1 MKTLICGSLA
11 YDSIM
16 VFQGRFKE
24 HILPD
29 QVHILN
35 VAFLVPTLRQEF
47 GGVAGNI
54 AYNLALL
61 EGDPLPMGTVG
72 ENCGEYL
79 ARLDALG
86 IDRSCILQVPD
97 TRMAQAFITTDLDD
111 NQITAFHPGAMA
123 HSHLNR
129 VPADRSVVLALV
141 GPDGRD
147 GMLAHAAELA
157 RLGIPFV
164 FDPGQAMPQFSGD
177 ELLELIAKARYVAM
191 NDYEAK
197 MLAGKTGRSLEELAA
212 GLDALIVTQ
221 GAQGSR
227 IHAGAQ
233 VHVIPAAP
241 AARIVD
247 PTGCGDAYRAG
258 LLYGLAHRL
267 GWETTGRLAA
277 VMGAIKIE
285 HHGAQRHTTG
295 RAAIAQRFAAAFGY
309 QPW

>member
-16 VFQGRFKE
+16 VFEGRFKD

-72 ENCGEYL
+72 ENSGEYL

-86 IDRSCILQVPD
+86 IDRSCVLQVSD

-111 NQITAFHPGAMA
+111 NQITAFHPGAMGY
-123 HSHLNR
+123 SHLNPLPTD
-129 VPADRSVVLALV
+129 VPIGLALV
-141 GPDGRD
+141 GPDGRE
-147 GMLAHAAELA
+147 GMLAHAAALA
-157 RLGIPFV
+157 GHRIPFV
-164 FDPGQAMPQFSGD
+164 FDPGQAMPQFSGE
-177 ELLELIAKARYVAM
+177 ELLGLIGKARYLAM

-197 MLAGKTGRSLEELAA
+197 MLSSKTGRSLEELAD
-212 GLDALIVTQ
+212 GLEAVIVTLGPNGSEIHTQ
-221 GAQGSR
+221 GR
-227 IHAGAQ
+227 VIE
-233 VHVIPAAP
+233 IPAAP
-241 AARIVD
+241 VTRIAD

-258 LLYGLAHRL
+258 LLHGLDRKL
-267 GWETTGRLAA
+267 GWETTGRLGA

-285 HHGAQRHTTG
+285 HHGAQRHTTN
-295 RAAIAQRFAAAFGY
+295 RAAIAQRFESAFGY
-309 QPW
+309 KPW

>member
-61 EGDPLPMGTVG
+61 EGEPLPMGTVG
-72 ENCGEYL
+72 HNAAEYL

-97 TRMAQAFITTDLDD
+97 THMAQAFITTDLDD

-123 HSHLNR
+123 HSHLNH
-129 VPADRSVVLALV
+129 VPQGLPIGLALV

-147 GMLAHAAELA
+147 GMLAHAGELA
-157 RLGIPFV
+157 QRGIPFV
-164 FDPGQAMPQFSGD
+164 FDPGQAMPQFSGE
-177 ELLELIAKARYVAM
+177 ELLGLIGKAHYLAM

-197 MLAGKTGRSLEELAA
+197 MLASKTGRTLEELAT
-212 GLDALIVTQ
+212 GLAAMIVTL

-227 IHAGAQ
+227 IHTQGRVLA
-233 VHVIPAAP
+233 IPAAP
-241 AARIVD
+241 VTRIAD

-258 LLYGLAHRL
+258 LLYGLAHQMD
-267 GWETTGRLAA
+267 WETTGRLAA

-285 HHGAQRHTTG
+285 HHGAQRHTAG
-295 RAAIAQRFAAAFGY
+295 RAAIAQRFESAFGY
-309 QPW
+309 KPW

>member
-16 VFQGRFKE
+16 VFEGRFKE
-24 HILPD
+24 HILPE

-72 ENCGEYL
+72 DNAAEYL

-129 VPADRSVVLALV
+129 VPTGQAIGLALV
-141 GPDGRD
+141 GPDGRE
-147 GMLAHAAELA
+147 GMLAHADALA
-157 RLGIPFV
+157 RQGIPFV

-177 ELLELIAKARYVAM
+177 ELQGMIAKARYVAM

-197 MLAGKTGRSLEELAA
+197 MLSSKTGRSLAELAG
-212 GLDALIVTQ
+212 GLEALIVTQ
-221 GAQGSR
+221 GAQGSQ
-227 IHAGAQ
+227 IHTKEQTYA
-233 VHVIPAAP
+233 IPAAP
-241 AARIVD
+241 VARIAD

-258 LLYGLAHRL
+258 LLYGIAHRL
-267 GWETTGRLAA
+267 GWEVTGRLAA

-285 HHGAQRHTTG
+285 HHGAQRHVAA
-295 RAAIAQRFAAAFGY
+295 RSAIAERFESAFGY
-309 QPW
+309 KPW

>member
-1 MKTLICGSLA
+1 
-11 YDSIM
+11 M

-61 EGDPLPMGTVG
+61 GGDPLPMGTVG

-86 IDRSCILQVPD
+86 IDRRCILQVPD

-123 HSHLNR
+123 QSHRNR
-129 VPADRSVVLALV
+129 VPRGLPIGLALV

-147 GMLAHAAELA
+147 GMLAHAADLA
-157 RLGIPFV
+157 ELGIPFV
-164 FDPGQAMPQFSGD
+164 FDPGQAMPQFTGD
-177 ELLELIAKARYVAM
+177 ELLGLIGKARYLAM
-191 NDYEAK
+191 NDYEAR
-197 MLAGKTGRSLEELAA
+197 MLASKTGRTLGELAA
-212 GLDALIVTQ
+212 GLEAMIVTL
-221 GAQGSR
+221 GAQGSQ
-227 IHAGAQ
+227 IHTQGRVIA
-233 VHVIPAAP
+233 IPAAP
-241 AARIVD
+241 VAHIAD

-258 LLYGLAHRL
+258 LLYGLAHQL

-285 HHGAQRHTTG
+285 HHGAQRHTTD
-295 RAAIAQRFAAAFGY
+295 RAAIAQRFESAFGAR
-309 QPW
+309 PW

>member
-61 EGDPLPMGTVG
+61 EGEPLPMGTVG
-72 ENCGEYL
+72 ENAAEYL
-79 ARLDALG
+79 GRLDTLG
-86 IDRSCILQVPD
+86 IDRRCILQVPD

-111 NQITAFHPGAMA
+111 NQITAFHPGAMGF
-123 HSHLNR
+123 SQLNR
-129 VPADRSVVLALV
+129 LPDDIPISLALV
-141 GPDGRD
+141 GPDGRE
-147 GMLAHAAELA
+147 GMLAHAGALA
-157 RLGIPFV
+157 GRGIPFV
-164 FDPGQAMPQFSGD
+164 FDPGQAMPQFSGE
-177 ELLELIAKARYVAM
+177 ELLGVIAQARYLAM
-191 NDYEAK
+191 NDYEAR
-197 MLAGKTGRSLEELAA
+197 MLSSRTGRSIEELAA
-212 GLDALIVTQ
+212 GLEALIVTLGPKGSQIHTQ
-221 GAQGSR
+221 GR
-227 IHAGAQ
+227 VIE
-233 VHVIPAAP
+233 IPAAP
-241 AARIVD
+241 VERIAD

-258 LLYGLAHRL
+258 LLYGLDHKL

-295 RAAIAQRFAAAFGY
+295 RAAIAQRFEAAFGFK
-309 QPW
+309 PW

>member
-72 ENCGEYL
+72 DNAADYL
-79 ARLDALG
+79 ARFDALG

-123 HSHLNR
+123 HSHLNH
-129 VPADRSVVLALV
+129 VPGGRSIGLALV

-147 GMLAHAAELA
+147 GMLAHAEELA
-157 RLGIPFV
+157 QHGVPFV

-177 ELLELIAKARYVAM
+177 ELLGLIAKARYLAM

-197 MLAGKTGRSLEELAA
+197 MLSSKTGRSLAELAT
-212 GLDALIVTQ
+212 GLEAMVVTQ
-221 GAQGSR
+221 GAQGSQ
-227 IHAGAQ
+227 IHTKDRTFA
-233 VHVIPAAP
+233 IPAAP
-241 AARIVD
+241 VARIAD

-285 HHGAQRHTTG
+285 HHGAQRHASD
-295 RAAIAQRFAAAFGY
+295 RAAIAQRFESAFGY
-309 QPW
+309 RPW

>member
-16 VFQGRFKE
+16 VFEGRFKD

-61 EGDPLPMGTVG
+61 EGDPLPMATVG
-72 ENCGEYL
+72 ENCAEYL

-86 IDRSCILQVPD
+86 IDRSCILQIPD

-111 NQITAFHPGAMA
+111 NQITAFHPGAMGY
-123 HSHLNR
+123 SHRNR
-129 VPADRSVVLALV
+129 LPAGVPIGLALV
-141 GPDGRD
+141 GPDGRE
-147 GMLAHAAELA
+147 GMLAHADALAEN
-157 RLGIPFV
+157 GIAFV
-164 FDPGQAMPQFSGD
+164 FDPGQAMPQFTGD
-177 ELLELIAKARYVAM
+177 ELLGVIAKARYLAM

-197 MLAGKTGRSLEELAA
+197 MLSSKTGRSLAELAS
-212 GLDALIVTQ
+212 GLEAMVVTLGAHGSQIHTQ
-221 GAQGSR
+221 GR
-227 IHAGAQ
+227 ILD
-233 VHVIPAAP
+233 IPAAP
-241 AARIVD
+241 VSRIAD

-258 LLYGLAHRL
+258 LLYGLNRKL

-285 HHGAQRHTTG
+285 HHGAQRHSAD
-295 RAAIAQRFAAAFGY
+295 RAAIAQRFATAFGY

>member
-16 VFQGRFKE
+16 VFEGRFKE

-61 EGDPLPMGTVG
+61 EGEPLPMGTVG
-72 ENCGEYL
+72 ENAAEYL

-86 IDRSCILQVPD
+86 IDRRCILQVPD

-111 NQITAFHPGAMA
+111 NQITAFHPGAMGF
-123 HSHLNR
+123 SHLNR
-129 VPADRSVVLALV
+129 LPDDVPISLALV
-141 GPDGRD
+141 GPDGRE
-147 GMLAHAAELA
+147 GMLAHAAALA
-157 RLGIPFV
+157 GRGIPFV
-164 FDPGQAMPQFSGD
+164 FDPGQAMPQFSGE
-177 ELLELIAKARYVAM
+177 ELLGVIARARYLAM

-197 MLAGKTGRSLEELAA
+197 MLCSKTGRSLEELAA
-212 GLDALIVTQ
+212 GLEALVVTLGPKGSQIHVQ
-221 GAQGSR
+221 GR
-227 IHAGAQ
+227 VID
-233 VHVIPAAP
+233 IPAAP
-241 AARIVD
+241 VERIAD

-258 LLYGLAHRL
+258 LLYGLDRKL

-295 RAAIAQRFAAAFGY
+295 RAAIAQRFEAAFGFK
-309 QPW
+309 PW

>member
-16 VFQGRFKE
+16 VFEGRFKD

-61 EGDPLPMGTVG
+61 EGDPLPMATVG
-72 ENCGEYL
+72 ENCAEYL

-86 IDRSCILQVPD
+86 IDHSCILQIPD

-111 NQITAFHPGAMA
+111 NQITAFHPGAMGF
-123 HSHLNR
+123 SHLNR
-129 VPADRSVVLALV
+129 LPAGVPIRLALV
-141 GPDGRD
+141 GPDGRE
-147 GMLAHAAELA
+147 GMLAHADALAEN
-157 RLGIPFV
+157 GIDFV

-177 ELLELIAKARYVAM
+177 ELLGVIAKARYLAM

-197 MLAGKTGRSLEELAA
+197 MLSSKTGRSLAELAS
-212 GLDALIVTQ
+212 GLEAMVVTLGAHGSQIYTQ
-221 GAQGSR
+221 GR
-227 IHAGAQ
+227 
-233 VHVIPAAP
+233 VLDIPAAP
-241 AARIVD
+241 VARIAD

-258 LLYGLAHRL
+258 LLHGLNLKL

-285 HHGAQRHTTG
+285 HHGAQRHTTN